1 MHVTQKKCFFS
12 KPYKANRCN
21 MNNID
26 FIKSIQISEFS
37 STPKYLQLADAVL
50 EGVRK
55 NQLKQGDILPS
66 INEVSIY
73 FDISRDTVEKG
84 YRHLKNLDII
94 SSTPGKGYFVAKS
107 DVISKQK
114 IALFLNK
121 LSAHKKIIYDA
132 FARELGDNVSLDLF
146 VYNSDISHLRT
157 LLLNLTKQYDR
168 YVVFPHFKEGSDQ
181 APEVLGLIPVDKL
194 MLLGKLIDDVEG
206 NFDAVYENY
215 EKDIYEALEK
225 MLKPLS
231 YYQALKLVFPDNS
244 DYPRSIIKGFYRFCQ
259 QYAFDHLLVGD
270 LATEPLEKGACYII
284 LAERDLVHLLEKSIT
299 NGYQIS
305 KDIGVISYNET
316 PLKKFIIN
324 GIATISTDFELMGK
338 SAAEIIKQHKKEQRE
353 NPFYVKIRPSL

>member
-1 MHVTQKKCFFS
+1 MSDV
-12 KPYKANRCN
+12 
-21 MNNID
+21 D

-37 STPKYLQLADAVL
+37 STPKYLQLADAVI

-66 INEVSIY
+66 INEVSVY

-84 YRHLKNLDII
+84 YRHLKSLDII

-107 DVISKQK
+107 DVVSKQK

-132 FARELGDNVSLDLF
+132 FARELGDETSLDLF
-146 VYNSDISHLRT
+146 VYNSDISHLRS
-157 LLLNLTKQYDR
+157 LLLNLTKQYDH

-181 APEVLGLIPVDKL
+181 APEVLGLIPIDKL
-194 MLLGKLIDDVEG
+194 MLLGKLIDGLNG

-225 MLKPLS
+225 MVVPLAR
-231 YYQALKLVFPDNS
+231 YRTLKLVFPDHS
-244 DYPRSIIKGFYRFCQ
+244 DYPKAIIKGFYRFCQ

-270 LATEPLEKGACYII
+270 LSAEPLKKGECYIM
-284 LAERDLVHLLEKSIT
+284 LAEDDLVLVLEKSIIKD
-299 NGYQIS
+299 YQIGE
-305 KDIGVISYNET
+305 DIGVISYNET
-316 PLKKFIIN
+316 PLKKFILN

-338 SAAEIIKQHKKEQRE
+338 NAAQIIKKQKKEQKE
-353 NPFYVKIRPSL
+353 NPFYVNIRPSL

>member
-1 MHVTQKKCFFS
+1 
-12 KPYKANRCN
+12 

-26 FIKSIQISEFS
+26 FIQSIQISEFS
-37 STPKYLQLADAVL
+37 STPKYIQLADAVI

-66 INEVSIY
+66 INEVSVY

-84 YRHLKNLDII
+84 YRHLKSLDII

-107 DVISKQK
+107 DVVSKQK

-132 FARELGDNVSLDLF
+132 FARELGDEASLDMF

-157 LLLNLTKQYDR
+157 LLLNLTKQYDH

-181 APEVLGLIPVDKL
+181 APEVLRLIPEDKL
-194 MLLGKLIDDVEG
+194 MLLGKLIDGLATSV
-206 NFDAVYENY
+206 NAVYENY

-225 MLKPLS
+225 MLTPLS
-231 YYQALKLVFPDNS
+231 RYDKLKLVFPDYS
-244 DYPRSIIKGFYRFCQ
+244 DYPKAIIKGFYKFCQ
-259 QYAFDHLLVGD
+259 QYAFEHLLVGN
-270 LATEPLEKGACYII
+270 LEAEPIKQGECYIL
-284 LAERDLVHLLEKSIT
+284 LAEDDLVSMLEKSIA
-299 NGYQIS
+299 
-305 KDIGVISYNET
+305 KDLKIGADLGVVSYNET
-316 PLKKFIIN
+316 PLKKFILN

-338 SAAEIIKQHKKEQRE
+338 YAAQIIKKRKKEQKE
-353 NPFYVKIRPSL
+353 APFYVNIRPSI